1 MLKITSTL
9 QLPAYAY
16 SQLATY
22 TRRGKHRPALNLNIG
37 DTVGSF
43 RLNSKD
49 FYKDF

>member
-1 MLKITSTL
+1 MLRITSAL

-16 SQLATY
+16 SQLTTY
-22 TRRGKHRPALNLNIG
+22 TRRGKHRPDLNLKAG

-43 RLNSKD
+43 RLNSRD